1 MKYAL
6 LGLAFLAACA
16 PQITDVPKREPKD
29 PKDVGIACTR
39 GAADRMA
46 LGEPAYSVYKDCTL
60 ACKETTDPAYCED
73 TAKSYIELAQ
83 AAKNFKDSMDG
94 L

>member
-29 PKDVGIACTR
+29 PNDVSRECSRDAGTR
-39 GAADRMA
+39 IS
-46 LGEPAYSVYKDCTL
+46 LGEPAYSIYKDCAL
-60 ACKETTDPAYCED
+60 ACQETTDPDYCED
-73 TAKSYIELAQ
+73 KARSYIELSE